1 MLKCYKESKQN
12 VEDIKG
18 MLPQVYL
25 CIRVKDIP
33 TLVPSF
39 GSCARSNPK
48 FPSGG
53 PGHPVPCRVWGCA
66 GTRGR
71 VENAKS

>member
-1 MLKCYKESKQN
+1 MLKCHEESKEN
-12 VEDIKG
+12 VEDLKG
-18 MLPQVYL
+18 MLHQVRL

-39 GSCARSNPK
+39 GLCARSNPK

-53 PGHPVPCRVWGCA
+53 PGHLVL
-66 GTRGR
+66 
-71 VENAKS
+71 